1 MKKIEKYLIPLGMV
15 GVLFYFLH
23 TVLGNILWP
32 DYDPIT
38 MDISSLTA
46 DGAPNA
52 QFLRV
57 LSLIYGICMIL
68 MVIGLVINA
77 FKRYNGKLK
86 AGCVILLIMQV
97 TSAFGYNLFPLT
109 GDKTEM
115 NFQNMMHIIVTV
127 VVVFTTIASSFL
139 IALGYRKQENT
150 KKLGKAALVF
160 AILIT
165 IFGMFNPISMG
176 MQLNILGLSERLVIY
191 TIQIFMFML
200 SFYHTFLE
208 NRKAGQPKTA
218 EI

>member
-1 MKKIEKYLIPLGMV
+1 MKKIEKFLIPLGMA

-32 DYDPIT
+32 EYDPIT

-46 DGAPNA
+46 EGAPNA
-52 QFLRV
+52 QLLRV

-86 AGCVILLIMQV
+86 TGCVILLIMQV

-115 NFQNMMHIIVTV
+115 NFQNMMHIIV
-127 VVVFTTIASSFL
+127 
-139 IALGYRKQENT
+139 R
-150 KKLGKAALVF
+150 
-160 AILIT
+160 
-165 IFGMFNPISMG
+165 
-176 MQLNILGLSERLVIY
+176 
-191 TIQIFMFML
+191 
-200 SFYHTFLE
+200 
-208 NRKAGQPKTA
+208 
-218 EI
+218 

>member
-1 MKKIEKYLIPLGMV
+1 
-15 GVLFYFLH
+15 
-23 TVLGNILWP
+23 
-32 DYDPIT
+32 

-46 DGAPNA
+46 EGAPNA
-52 QFLRV
+52 QLLRV

-86 AGCVILLIMQV
+86 TGCVILLIMQV

-150 KKLGKAALVF
+150 KKFGKIALVF

-165 IFGMFNPISMG
+165 VFGMFNPISMG

-191 TIQIFMFML
+191 TIQVFMLML

-208 NRKAGQPKTA
+208 NRKTGQPKTA
-218 EI
+218 GI